1 MENEENFFSLVS
13 LTKKDVVVKQVQR
26 FQLWNNI
33 DQEILWLI
41 SKKSNSLDNLTM
53 G

>member
-1 MENEENFFSLVS
+1 MEDEENFFCLVP
-13 LTKKDVVVKQVQR
+13 LTEKDVVIKQVQR
-26 FQLWNNI
+26 FQLWNNV

-41 SKKSNSLDNLTM
+41 SEKSNSLDNLTM